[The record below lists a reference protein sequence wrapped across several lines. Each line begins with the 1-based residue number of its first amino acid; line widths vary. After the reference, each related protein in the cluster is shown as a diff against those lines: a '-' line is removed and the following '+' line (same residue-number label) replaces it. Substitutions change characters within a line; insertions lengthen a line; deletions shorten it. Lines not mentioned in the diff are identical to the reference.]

1 MRKIFILIIFISGY
15 NLIFSQTFTEF
26 QDPKVFEINKLY
38 PRANI
43 IPDHEFYKISLNGIW
58 KFNFVQH
65 TFDRPIDFYKV
76 DFETGWNV
84 DHEIWYNAEG
94 KMVKHKEDISKIELP
109 KTVTDRIKTDFNGY
123 TIDDLK
129 RITDNGKI
137 VYKMELNALM
147 KRDWNVVIDTNGNV
161 LSKMAD

>member
-1 MRKIFILIIFISGY
+1 MKKRI
-15 NLIFSQTFTEF
+15 LIFSVAICTLSAAQAQDIFQYQAPSVIVNEF
-26 QDPKVFEINKLY
+26 SKQYPKATDVEWHIE
-38 PRANI
+38 
-43 IPDHEFYKISLNGIW
+43 PDS
-58 KFNFVQH
+58 
-65 TFDRPIDFYKV
+65 YKV

>member
-1 MRKIFILIIFISGY
+1 MKKRI
-15 NLIFSQTFTEF
+15 LIFSVAICTLSAAQAQDIFQYQAPSVIVNEF
-26 QDPKVFEINKLY
+26 SKQYPKATDVEWEI
-38 PRANI
+38 
-43 IPDHEFYKISLNGIW
+43 EG
-58 KFNFVQH
+58 
-65 TFDRPIDFYKV
+65 DFYKV

>member
-1 MRKIFILIIFISGY
+1 MKKRI
-15 NLIFSQTFTEF
+15 LIFSVAICTLSAAQAQDIFQYQAPSVIVNEF
-26 QDPKVFEINKLY
+26 SKQYPKATDVEWEI
-38 PRANI
+38 
-43 IPDHEFYKISLNGIW
+43 EG
-58 KFNFVQH
+58 
-65 TFDRPIDFYKV
+65 DFYKV
-76 DFETGWNV
+76 DFETG
-84 DHEIWYNAEG
+84 WYNAEG

>member
-1 MRKIFILIIFISGY
+1 MKKRI
-15 NLIFSQTFTEF
+15 LIFSVAICTLSAAQAQDIFQYQAPSVIVNEF
-26 QDPKVFEINKLY
+26 SKQYPKATDVEWEI
-38 PRANI
+38 
-43 IPDHEFYKISLNGIW
+43 EG
-58 KFNFVQH
+58 
-65 TFDRPIDFYKV
+65 DFYKV

-129 RITDNGKI
+129 RIRDNGKI
-137 VYKMELNALM
+137 LYKMELNALM